1 MPTAAARAVASR
13 WRAGRSRR
21 RASLAAVVGPVLV
34 AAALA
39 AGACA
44 GPGSATSTGAT
55 APPPAP
61 AAPGSTPASGGP
73 AATTRTTVAPS
84 PPEQFGGALEDF
96 YVVPSPLPP
105 GEPGTLIRTMP
116 VKSDAASTTLRVMYH
131 SRDAQ
136 DRDRAVTGIITYP
149 NAAAPADGW
158 PVVSWAHGT
167 SGLTSIC
174 APSRGGGAAPAFGID
189 GVRVATD
196 YIGLGPVGERH
207 PYLSG
212 ASEAHSVIDAV
223 RAARLLPAAHAGTR
237 WAAIGHSQGGHSAL
251 FTNELGQ
258 AYAPELELVGT
269 IVVAPA
275 AVLGRTFGPAD
286 QIVPRMVGI
295 MALYGWA
302 ADYPQVVPDDY
313 VGDDVRARAAV
324 IDQKCLDD
332 VVLSFVTIPVETF
345 YKKRPDLTEPAA
357 SVIKANDPGHVAVAS
372 PLLLVSGSG
381 DTFVVPDRVHAL
393 DEQLCGIGQTTE
405 LVDLDG
411 ADHGTEMAKGAAVYT
426 AWLQDRFAGRPAKST
441 CTAR

>member
-1 MPTAAARAVASR
+1 VPPT
-13 WRAGRSRR
+13 
-21 RASLAAVVGPVLV
+21 P
-34 AAALA
+34 
-39 AGACA
+39 
-44 GPGSATSTGAT
+44 
-55 APPPAP
+55 
-61 AAPGSTPASGGP
+61 
-73 AATTRTTVAPS
+73 RTTVAPA
-84 PPEQFGGALEDF
+84 PPEQFGGALDDF
-96 YVVPSPLPP
+96 YVVPSPLPA

-116 VKSDAASTTLRVMYH
+116 VKSDATSTTVRVMYH

-136 DRDRAVTGIITYP
+136 DHDRAVTGTFTYP
-149 NAAAPADGW
+149 AVAAPAGGW
-158 PVVSWAHGT
+158 PVVAWAHGT
-167 SGLTSIC
+167 TGLTSIC
-174 APSRGGGAAPAFGID
+174 APSRGGGVAPAFGIE

-212 ASEAHSVIDAV
+212 VSEAHSVIDAV
-223 RAARLLPAAHAGTR
+223 RAARLLPDAHAGAR

-313 VGDDVRARAAV
+313 VGDDVKARAGV

-332 VVLSFVTIPVETF
+332 VVLSFVAIPVETF
-345 YKKRPDLTEPAA
+345 YKHRPDQTEPAA
-357 SVIKANDPGHVAVAS
+357 SVIKANDPGHVKVAS
-372 PLLLVSGSG
+372 PLLLVSGTA
-381 DTFVVPDRVHAL
+381 DAWVVPDRVHAL
-393 DEQLCGIGQTTE
+393 DEQLCAIGQTTE

-411 ADHGTEMAKGAAVYT
+411 ADHGTEMAKGASVYT
-426 AWLQDRFAGRPAKST
+426 TWLQDRFAGRPAKST
-441 CTAR
+441 CAAA